1 MKYLPNY
8 IKSRVDKN
16 QNFVMLFVGQTGT
29 GKSYAAMSLGEHLDP
44 GFDIGRIV
52 FSAEEFIYILNNDG
66 SLVKGSVIMWDEA
79 GVGMPAREW
88 YSLSNK
94 VISYVV
100 QTFRVKGYILIM
112 TTPSM
117 KYIDSQIR
125 SLFHGLGQTIDPSMC
140 DGNFGWAKYM
150 HLEHDPREGKTFM
163 RYPVIYDEYGRQVK
177 IKGPTPGSGNVLF
190 PKPSE
195 ELTEDYEA
203 KKKDFTDSLIASAS
217 EMMGGKEASKPSRIS
232 IGKLKEMVISD
243 PVKWGME
250 KYMGTKGKFE
260 THVYAVLQTEYP
272 EIDIKTKDIK
282 AALHLIEHDISIGEL
297 KIEKGDG
304 DIEVDEGVVVLSE
317 MPVEGKGGRGK
328 LAFREDDIPRVMEAI
343 KEHGFTEAA
352 KKLEVSRSTLH
363 RFRAKMREIDKWPD
377 VQGPK
382 PNQ

>member
-125 SLFHGLGQTIDPSMC
+125 ALFHGLAQTIDPSLC

-163 RYPVIYDEYGRQVK
+163 RYPVIYDEYNRQVK
-177 IKGPTPGSGNVLF
+177 IKGPNPGSGNVLF

-195 ELTEDYEA
+195 ELIEDYEA

-217 EMMGGKEASKPSRIS
+217 EMMMGKEDSKPSRIS
-232 IGKLKEMVISD
+232 IGKLKEMILED
-243 PVKWGME
+243 PDTWGM
-250 KYMGTKGKFE
+250 KYMGSKGKFE
-260 THVYAVLQTEYP
+260 LHVYAVLQTEYP
-272 EIDIKTKDIK
+272 EWDIKSKDIK
-282 AALHLIEHDISIGEL
+282 ACIHMIEDDIDTGKL
-297 KIEKGDG
+297 KLGDG
-304 DIEVDEGVVVLSE
+304 VAEVDKGVVVLGE
-317 MPVEGKGGRGK
+317 MPVEGRGGRGK
-328 LAFREDDIPRVMEAI
+328 LAFEESDVPRVVEAI
-343 KEHGFTEAA
+343 EEHGFAEAA
-352 KKLEVSRSTLH
+352 ERLEVGRSTLY
-363 RFRAKMREIDKWPD
+363 RFRERMRRIGKWPD
-377 VQGPK
+377 VQGAGG
-382 PNQ
+382 